1 MPKRILLDPVV
12 QPSFEPVVVE
22 KCLPMFASEADKNV
36 ENIVPFTNFANS
48 MEEKCKVTYQ
58 RRVSSAISCVSW

>member
-1 MPKRILLDPVV
+1 LAFHFKRKRNAQKDSSPVV

-36 ENIVPFTNFANS
+36 ENIVPFTNSAN
-48 MEEKCKVTYQ
+48 
-58 RRVSSAISCVSW
+58 

>member
-1 MPKRILLDPVV
+1 MPKRILLQLFNLVL
-12 QPSFEPVVVE
+12 SLLYVVE

-36 ENIVPFTNFANS
+36 ENIVPFTNSANS